1 MPSKASSLKLPYE
14 HSVEAAPKKWL
25 LSCRAE
31 TVSFIGYKCNTD
43 SEACMCCTYSV
54 LQVEEVTKVQRSKN
68 LSCEVFELD
77 MSQIT
82 KLASIT
88 ASDLQPSQGIHPARK
103 KPSWMKSTHAP
114 EVAAQPTHS
123 SRSFDAYKRSSN
135 EKGAKGDGGGGG
147 GTPHLLSRLPPGFA
161 PQSARKRGEQQ
172 QHAGGPLKTLNGTQH
187 FHLAF
192 PHPPHPELRY
202 NAEIVAVI
210 IICSYALCSTSI
222 GDIA

>member
-14 HSVEAAPKKWL
+14 HSVAAAPKKWL

-54 LQVEEVTKVQRSKN
+54 LQVEAVTKVQRSKN
-68 LSCEVFELD
+68 LFCEVFELD

-88 ASDLQPSQGIHPARK
+88 ASDLQPSQGIHPTRK
-103 KPSWMKSTHAP
+103 KPSCMKSTHAP

-123 SRSFDAYKRSSN
+123 SRSFDAYRRSSN
-135 EKGAKGDGGGGG
+135 EKGAKGDGGGG
-147 GTPHLLSRLPPGFA
+147 TPHLLSRMPAGFA
-161 PQSARKRGEQQ
+161 PQSARKRGQQQ
-172 QHAGGPLKTLNGTQH
+172 QHAGGPLKTVNGQHGTQQSH
-187 FHLAF
+187 PAF
-192 PHPPHPELRY
+192 PQPPHPEFRY
-202 NAEIVAVI
+202 NAELFKIMI
-210 IICSYALCSTSI
+210 IS
-222 GDIA
+222 